1 MRKILGIK
9 EKYKDRLIISIFD
22 RLNYICH
29 EEWKEIA
36 RDKDELAK
44 TINAIMSDIENLRRG
59 KVASHLRDNIPSKKK
74 NQDLFNRKASASI
87 RRIKSQTAE
96 LNKRLID
103 WNSLPHNN

>member
-1 MRKILGIK
+1 MRMISGIK

-22 RLNYICH
+22 RLSHVCH

-36 RDKDELAK
+36 IDNDELAE
-44 TINAIMSDIENLRRG
+44 TINAIMSDIRNLRRG
-59 KVASHLRDNIPSKKK
+59 KIASHLRDNIPPRKK

-96 LNKRLID
+96 LNKQLFD
-103 WNSLPHNN
+103 WNSLPDNN